1 MELSKETL
9 VLSIQTSTPQLPN
22 NPGYF
27 DSILPPL
34 LDHSAT
40 VTVCLLSTATMIQVK
55 RQSDGDLKSLSYM
68 TLT

>member
-9 VLSIQTSTPQLPN
+9 VLSIQTSTPQLLD

-27 DSILPPL
+27 DSILHSL
-34 LDHSAT
+34 LNHSAT
-40 VTVCLLSTATMIQVK
+40 VTVGLLSNDTVIEVK
-55 RQSDGDLKSLSYM
+55 MQSDGDLKSLSYM